1 LARDI
6 IQMPRAVAILV
17 LNYNGKEH
25 LDDCFRSVL
34 AQTGPQDQLYLVDN
48 GSTDGSV
55 EYVREHYPAVK
66 QILFEH
72 NLGFAEAYNCAVRIV
87 EEELVVFLNND
98 VEVEE
103 GWLSG
108 LKSGLEGSTGQVA
121 ACGSKILFYNSRGL
135 VNHAGGKLTRIGG
148 GIDLGFMK
156 PNIQE
161 GYHDRCVGCVSGA
174 SMIAPRSVF
183 LSLGGFDPDFFAYF
197 EDVDYCWRAW
207 LVGFRVV
214 YVPSSIMYHKFSAT
228 MGPLL
233 TPERVFLGERNRL
246 QTMIENLEFRSLVA
260 AALVSFAYLLSRLVA
275 FLAQRRLKVVLAI
288 IRGNWW
294 ALRHLPI
301 IAAKRRRV
309 QQSRQLRDSY
319 FVTHGLMTS
328 FLEGFREFARLRR
341 LERDLNRIGG
351 WSKQDRRRARDSSSK
366 QTKQVTVVAV
376 TDRSKIDRE

>member
-1 LARDI
+1 MARDI
-6 IQMPRAVAILV
+6 IQTPRAVAILV
-17 LNYNGKEH
+17 LNYNGKIH
-25 LDDCFRSVL
+25 LDKCFRSVL
-34 AQTGPQDQLYLVDN
+34 AQTEPQDQLYFVDN

-55 EYVREHYPAVK
+55 EYVREHYPDVK
-66 QILFEH
+66 QILFER
-72 NLGFAEAYNCAVRIV
+72 NLGFAEAYDRAVRIV
-87 EEELVVFLNND
+87 DEELVVFLNND

-108 LKSGLEGSTGQVA
+108 LRSGLEESTGKVA

-148 GIDLGFMK
+148 GIDLGFMTR
-156 PNIQE
+156 NIHE
-161 GYHDRCVGCVSGA
+161 EYHERCVGCVSGA
-174 SMIAPRSVF
+174 SMIVPRSVF

-207 LVGFRVV
+207 LVGFRVL

-246 QTMIENLEFRSLVA
+246 QTMLENLELRNLVA
-260 AALVSFAYLLSRLVA
+260 AVVVSSAYLFSRVFA
-275 FLAQRRLKVVLAI
+275 FLAQRRLAVALAI
-288 IRGNWW
+288 LRGNWW
-294 ALRHLPI
+294 VLRHFPGI
-301 IAAKRRRV
+301 IVKRRRV
-309 QQSRQLRDSY
+309 QRSRRVRDNF
-319 FVTHGLMTS
+319 FVPYGLMAS

-351 WSKQDRRRARDSSSK
+351 WSSQSRHLSRCGSIE
-366 QTKQVTVVAV
+366 
-376 TDRSKIDRE
+376 DRSPKASGRPSQKQID

>member
-1 LARDI
+1 MAQTRGTT
-6 IQMPRAVAILV
+6 AVLI
-17 LNYNGKEH
+17 LNYNGKAH
-25 LDDCFRSVL
+25 LDACLQSVL
-34 AQTGPQDQLYLVDN
+34 AQTGPQDQVYLVDN
-48 GSTDGSV
+48 GSTDGSI
-55 EYVREHYPAVK
+55 EYVREHYPTVTP
-66 QILFEH
+66 ILFQR
-72 NLGFAEAYNCAVRIV
+72 NLGFAEAYNRAVRIV

-148 GIDLGFMK
+148 GIDVGFMK
-156 PNIQE
+156 PNIEE
-161 GYHDRCVGCVSGA
+161 GYHERCVGCVSGA
-174 SMIAPRSVF
+174 SMIVPRSVF

-207 LVGFRVV
+207 LVGFRVL

-246 QTMIENLEFRSLVA
+246 QTMLENLELHNVVA
-260 AALVSFAYLLSRLVA
+260 AVVVSSAYLVFRLAA
-275 FLAQRRLKVVLAI
+275 FLTQRRLRVALAI
-288 IRGNWW
+288 LRGNWW
-294 ALRHLPI
+294 VLRHFPGI
-301 IAAKRRRV
+301 ILKRRRV
-309 QQSRQLRDSY
+309 QRSRQLRDSY
-319 FVTHGLMTS
+319 FVNHGLMTTY
-328 FLEGFREFARLRR
+328 LEGFREFARLRR

-351 WSKQDRRRARDSSSK
+351 WS
-366 QTKQVTVVAV
+366 
-376 TDRSKIDRE
+376 

>member
-25 LDDCFRSVL
+25 LDNCFRSVL

-55 EYVREHYPAVK
+55 EYVKERYPAVRR
-66 QILFEH
+66 ILFEH
-72 NLGFAEAYNCAVRIV
+72 NLGFAEAYNRAVRIV
-87 EEELVVFLNND
+87 DEELVVFLNND

-161 GYHDRCVGCVSGA
+161 GYHERCVGCVSGA
-174 SMIAPRSVF
+174 SMIVPRSVF

-207 LVGFRVV
+207 LVGFRVL

-228 MGPLL
+228 MGPLMK
-233 TPERVFLGERNRL
+233 PERVFLGERNRL
-246 QTMIENLEFRSLVA
+246 QTMLENLELRNLIQAVLIS
-260 AALVSFAYLLSRLVA
+260 SAYLLSRVLF
-275 FLAQRRLKVVLAI
+275 FLTQRRLMVALAI
-288 IRGNWW
+288 LRGNWW
-294 ALRHLPI
+294 VLRHFPGI
-301 IAAKRRRV
+301 IMKRRRV
-309 QQSRQLRDSY
+309 QRSRRLRDNF
-319 FVTHGLMTS
+319 FVPHGLMAS
-328 FLEGFREFARLRR
+328 FLEGFREFARLRG

-351 WSKQDRRRARDSSSK
+351 WSKQSSYLRA
-366 QTKQVTVVAV
+366 A
-376 TDRSKIDRE
+376 EH

>member
-1 LARDI
+1 MAQTRGKT
-6 IQMPRAVAILV
+6 AVLI
-17 LNYNGKEH
+17 LNYNGKAH
-25 LDDCFRSVL
+25 LDACLQSVL
-34 AQTGPQDQLYLVDN
+34 AQTGPQDQVYLVDN

-55 EYVREHYPAVK
+55 EYVRERYPAVK

-72 NLGFAEAYNCAVRIV
+72 NLGFAEAYDRAVRIV
-87 EEELVVFLNND
+87 DEELVVFLNND

-108 LKSGLEGSTGQVA
+108 LKSGLEGSSGQVA
-121 ACGSKILFYNSRGL
+121 ACGSKILFYNDRSL
-135 VNHAGGKLTRIGG
+135 VNHAGGKFTRVGG
-148 GIDLGFMK
+148 GIDVGFMTR
-156 PNIQE
+156 NIQE
-161 GYHDRCVGCVSGA
+161 EYHERCVGCVSGA
-174 SMIAPRSVF
+174 SMIVPRSVF

-207 LVGFRVV
+207 LAGFRVL

-228 MGPLL
+228 MGSLL

-260 AALVSFAYLLSRLVA
+260 AAVVSSVYLLSRLVM

-294 ALRHLPI
+294 VLRRLPMI
-301 IAAKRRRV
+301 VTKRRRV
-309 QQSRQLRDSY
+309 QRSRRLRDSY

-341 LERDLNRIGG
+341 LERNLNRIGG
-351 WSKQDRRRARDSSSK
+351 WSKQ
-366 QTKQVTVVAV
+366 
-376 TDRSKIDRE
+376 